1 MTDFKTVFRD
11 AIAAAQ
17 GKLQAHGSDA
27 QDFLKEIA
35 EAHRKSLTSL
45 LAAFA
50 DGKIDEPTLES
61 ELADEKLVFQGELL
75 AVQAIAKKAAQDA
88 ANAFFDVIDK
98 ALVAG
103 IGGLL

>member
-1 MTDFKTVFRD
+1 MADFKEVFRD

-17 GKLQAHGSDA
+17 GKLQAQAPEA
-27 QDFLKEIA
+27 QEFVREVA
-35 EAHRKSLTSL
+35 AAHRKSLASL

-61 ELADEKLVFQGELL
+61 ELEDEKLVFQGELL

-88 ANAFFDVIDK
+88 ANAFFDVLDK